1 MLSKIDLIKNKSLKT
16 KLTGIIFTLVIL
28 CLVLMI
34 SVIFIAKKETRKAK
48 LAIDTERVYSMLRE
62 KEQRMNGAFIIE
74 NSREIMSIIKFIK
87 ERNDLLF
94 INYFVGSSK
103 IATFGNINDCAHLK
117 VFHSK
122 NPFLDGQESATHF
135 CLNENIQEDM
145 STVYRIIVWSF
156 LGFAVFSALAIRF
169 FLESQVLKP
178 INQIIKAAR
187 MDNDLA
193 GVPVHQSTELN
204 EIMSS
209 ISNLKTNL
217 LSSKDAEIKS
227 KEAEIA
233 SRELAIKSME
243 SEYRTKELNKFSS
256 DSAHNILPIV
266 RSITSR
272 SSQLESLLPTG
283 LSKLLF
289 ESLNSIHTI
298 GKRWLL
304 LSKGSA
310 VSNEFKSVFLN
321 DFLEDFISTAIEIHK
336 SKSDIEFKFIGI
348 QPAFAII
355 EKQQFSE
362 VLNNLVNNAVE
373 EFALGNKKQGKITI
387 TLKSEDNSHSV
398 SVQDNGR
405 GIPIEV
411 IDRLFEYCFSYGKP
425 NGSGIAL
432 NQARR
437 YVESWGGTMP
447 KPTSGPEGT
456 IFPIILPKQ
465 NAPAWFTYQ
474 MELHPEMEVFILDD
488 EKVIHMNLEE
498 KLKPYVEKYGLK
510 IKSFYSPLEF
520 TEFVTQNPNKNRL
533 YLIDQFISRSK
544 VENLTGLEIIEQMN
558 ISSQSILVTTAFDNV
573 DIQQNA
579 LRLQMK
585 ILPKLLIWD
594 SKIIMRN
601 KRK

>member
-1 MLSKIDLIKNKSLKT
+1 MKNKSLKV

-28 CLVLMI
+28 CLILML
-34 SVIFIAKKETRKAK
+34 SVIFIAKKETRKLK

-74 NSREIMSIIKFIK
+74 NSREILSILKSIK

-94 INYFVGSSK
+94 INYAVGESK
-103 IATFGNINDCAHLK
+103 IATFGNITDCAHFK
-117 VFHSK
+117 VFRSK
-122 NPFLDGQESATHF
+122 NPFLDGQESTIHF
-135 CLNENIQEDM
+135 CLNENIKEDM
-145 STVYRIIVWSF
+145 STVYQIIVFAF
-156 LGFAVFSALAIRF
+156 LGFGVFSALAIRF

-187 MDNDLA
+187 MDNDLSE
-193 GVPVHQSTELN
+193 VPVHQSTELN

-272 SSQLESLLPTG
+272 GSQFESLLPSS

-289 ESLNSIHTI
+289 ESLNSIHAI

-304 LSKGSA
+304 LSKGTA
-310 VSNEFKSVFLN
+310 ISNEFTSVFLN

-336 SKSDIEFKFIGI
+336 SKGDIEFKLAGN

-355 EKQQFSE
+355 EKQKFSE
-362 VLNNLVNNAVE
+362 VLNNLINNAVE
-373 EFALGNKKQGKITI
+373 EFELGNKSQRKITI
-387 TLKSEDNSHSV
+387 TLESDDNSHIISI
-398 SVQDNGR
+398 QDNGR

-411 IDRLFEYCFSYGKP
+411 IDKLFEYRFSYGKP

-437 YVESWGGTMP
+437 YVESWGGSMP

-465 NAPAWFTYQ
+465 KAPEWFTYQ
-474 MELHPEMEVFILDD
+474 IELHPEMEVFILDD

-498 KLKPYVEKYGLK
+498 KLKPYVEKYGIK
-510 IKSFYSPLEF
+510 IKSFYSPPEF
-520 TEFVTQNPNKNRL
+520 TEFLTQNPNKNRL

-544 VENLTGLEIIEQMN
+544 EENITGLQVEIGRAH
-558 ISSQSILVTTAFDNV
+558 V
-573 DIQQNA
+573 
-579 LRLQMK
+579 
-585 ILPKLLIWD
+585 
-594 SKIIMRN
+594 
-601 KRK
+601 